1 VKRLLLCIILAIGFH
16 AIILGTDLSWLKLVP
31 QTALKSKSI
40 AIVLTT
46 VKSPKPGSEDTAFKE
61 KQPEPHSYRE
71 PEKNPDSAQIPAP
84 VKPKKNL
91 KALTLKKET
100 ITAAETPPSASIDKL
115 DFPPTAEAKIGIS
128 PDSSASPPERPIS
141 TDSTLIKN
149 TPSVPGRFSEPLTT
163 ATVLPTAQMKETFSE
178 TPGITIARPL
188 YKQNPPP
195 HYPQMARR
203 MGYEGLVMLKVLVD
217 VKGQVENLELLS
229 SSGYAVLDKAAIAS
243 VKKWMFE
250 PGTEGGKKKKMWVK
264 IPIRFELE

>member
-1 VKRLLLCIILAIGFH
+1 MKRLLLCIILAIGFH
-16 AIILGTDLSWLKLVP
+16 GIILSADFGWLALAP
-31 QTALKSKSI
+31 QPALKSKSL

-46 VKSPKPGSEDTAFKE
+46 VKSPKPVPQDADFTE
-61 KQPEPHSYRE
+61 KQPETQPYRK

-128 PDSSASPPERPIS
+128 PDSSASPPERQIS
-141 TDSTLIKN
+141 TDATLVKK
-149 TPSVPGRFSEPLTT
+149 TPSVPGGFSAPLTT
-163 ATVLPTAQMKETFSE
+163 ATILPTTQTTEIFSAP
-178 TPGITIARPL
+178 PGVNIARPL

-195 HYPQMARR
+195 DYPQRARR
-203 MGYEGLVMLKVLVD
+203 MGYEGLVLLKVLVD
-217 VKGQVENLELLS
+217 VNGRVENLELVG